1 MAGGVAMNALPR
13 IYVVDDDEQMRIVL
27 TRLLQDE
34 YDVMCFATAGHFLE
48 VAPALAAGC
57 LILDLHMPEIDG
69 LEVQRR
75 LAASNLTFPTI
86 MITGLGEVS
95 VAVQAMKAGAVD
107 FVEKPFRRD
116 TIVASVRLAQQ
127 RCTPSDRAGDNAD
140 NADVAKAHLAT
151 LSARE
156 LQVLD
161 GLVAGL
167 PNKTIGYDL
176 GVSPRTVE
184 MHRANVMRKMQ
195 AGSLSELVR
204 SALAAGVRGKS

>member
-1 MAGGVAMNALPR
+1 MSALPR
-13 IYVVDDDEQMRIVL
+13 VYVVDDDETMRRLL
-27 TRLLQDE
+27 TRLLRDE
-34 YDVMCFATAGHFLE
+34 YDVMCFAAAGHFLE

-57 LILDLHMPEIDG
+57 LILDVHMPEIDG

-75 LAASNLTFPTI
+75 LAAAGNLTFPTI

-95 VAVQAMKAGAVD
+95 VAVQAMKAGAID

-116 TIVASVRLAQQ
+116 TIIASVRLAQQ
-127 RCTPSDRAGDNAD
+127 RCAPTSAAHESAA

-156 LQVLD
+156 VQVLD

-184 MHRANVMRKMQ
+184 MHRANVMRKMH

-204 SALAAGVRGKS
+204 SALAAGIRGKS